1 VRFRLLSIAAL
12 FSLALAV
19 IISTPSS
26 TKAQEGEATVIDEVV
41 AQVNDDVIT
50 LSLLKR
56 EIRER
61 VEVLMQE
68 KRLTEQQATDEVMKH
83 QAELIATLI
92 NERLLL
98 QKGKELDLASQI
110 EAEVNNRM
118 LQIAR
123 EQGINSIAKLE
134 EAMRQSKIDPVSVKE
149 TMRAEMMKQAVL
161 QQEVDRPVYFSF
173 KTDEVKSYFEAHK
186 NQFLKPED
194 VTLSEIYLSSEGKD
208 DAAVKARAVELVGQL
223 RAGAD
228 FKAVASA
235 NSERE
240 KNGQRTAPQDGGK
253 VGTFEI
259 PNLREDLVNALKGV
273 KVGSVTDPIKIPDG
287 YQILRV
293 DERTPAGTTPEF
305 NDNMVRQ
312 AMLGERQAA
321 ERDKYLDNLRNEAYI
336 KLTDVYRADVE
347 PLLKIKPP
355 VSAAKTSDKDKK
367 KEKKP

>member
-1 VRFRLLSIAAL
+1 VRFKL
-12 FSLALAV
+12 SLALLFFFALS
-19 IISTPSS
+19 IILSRPTSTQ
-26 TKAQEGEATVIDEVV
+26 AQEGEATVIDEVV

-50 LSLLKR
+50 LSMLKR

-61 VEVLMQE
+61 VEVLMQD
-68 KRLTEQQATDEVMKH
+68 KKMTEQQANDEVMKH

-110 EAEVNNRM
+110 EAEVNSRM
-118 LQIAR
+118 LDIAR

-134 EAMRQSKIDPVSVKE
+134 DVMRQSKIDPVAVKE
-149 TMRAEMMKQAVL
+149 TMRTEMMKQAVM
-161 QQEVDRPVYFSF
+161 QQEVDRPLFLGF
-173 KTDEVKSYFEAHK
+173 RAEEVKSYFEAHK
-186 NQFLKPED
+186 DQFRKPESIS
-194 VTLSEIYLSSEGKD
+194 LSEIYLSTADKD
-208 DAAVKARAVELVGQL
+208 DAAVKARAVELVTQL

-253 VGTFEI
+253 VGTFEV
-259 PNLREDLVNALKGV
+259 PNLRDDLVNVLKDV
-273 KVGSVTDPIKIPDG
+273 KVGGVSDPIKAGDG
-287 YQILRV
+287 YQILRI
-293 DERTPAGTTPEF
+293 DERTPAGTAPVF

-312 AMLGERQAA
+312 ALLSERSAK
-321 ERDKYLDNLRNEAYI
+321 EHETYLVNLRNEAYI
-336 KLTDVYRADVE
+336 KVTDVYRADVE
-347 PLLKIKPP
+347 PLLKIK
-355 VSAAKTSDKDKK
+355 AATAAVKTSDKDKK

>member
-1 VRFRLLSIAAL
+1 MRFKL
-12 FSLALAV
+12 SLALLFFFAV
-19 IISTPSS
+19 SLILSRPASTQ
-26 TKAQEGEATVIDEVV
+26 AQEGEATVIDEVV

-61 VEVLMQE
+61 VEVLMQD
-68 KRLTEQQATDEVMKH
+68 KKMTEQQATDEVMKH

-98 QKGKELDLASQI
+98 QKGKELDLATQI
-110 EAEVNNRM
+110 EAEVNSRM
-118 LQIAR
+118 LDIAR

-134 EAMRQSKIDPVSVKE
+134 EAMRQSKIDPVAVKE
-149 TMRAEMMKQAVL
+149 TMRTEMMKQAVM
-161 QQEVDRPVYFSF
+161 QQEVDRPLFLGF
-173 KTDEVKSYFEAHK
+173 KTEEVKSYFEAHK
-186 NQFLKPED
+186 DQFRKPES
-194 VTLSEIYLSSEGKD
+194 VSLSEIYLSTVDKD
-208 DAAVKARAVELVGQL
+208 DAAVKARAVELVTQL

-253 VGTFEI
+253 VGTFEV
-259 PNLREDLVNALKGV
+259 PNLRDDLVKVIKDV
-273 KVGSVTDPIKIPDG
+273 KVGGVTDPIKAGDG
-287 YQILRV
+287 YQILRI
-293 DERTPAGTTPEF
+293 DERSAAGTEPVF

-312 AMLGERQAA
+312 ALLMERSAKEHDA
-321 ERDKYLDNLRNEAYI
+321 YLNTLRNEAYI
-336 KLTDVYRADVE
+336 KVTDVYRADVE
-347 PLLKIKPP
+347 PLLKIK
-355 VSAAKTSDKDKK
+355 AATAAVKTPDKDKK

>member
-1 VRFRLLSIAAL
+1 MRFKL
-12 FSLALAV
+12 SLALLFFFALS
-19 IISTPSS
+19 IILSRPTSTQ
-26 TKAQEGEATVIDEVV
+26 AQEGEATVIDEVV

-50 LSLLKR
+50 LSMLKR

-61 VEVLMQE
+61 VEVLMQD
-68 KRLTEQQATDEVMKH
+68 KKMTEQQANDEVMKH

-110 EAEVNNRM
+110 EAEVNSRM
-118 LQIAR
+118 LDIAR

-134 EAMRQSKIDPVSVKE
+134 DVMRQSKIDPVAVKE
-149 TMRAEMMKQAVL
+149 TMRTEMMKQAVM
-161 QQEVDRPVYFSF
+161 QQEVDRPLFLGF
-173 KTDEVKSYFEAHK
+173 RAEEVKSYFEAHK
-186 NQFLKPED
+186 DQFRKPESIS
-194 VTLSEIYLSSEGKD
+194 LSEIYLSTADKD
-208 DAAVKARAVELVGQL
+208 DAAVKARAVELVTQL

-253 VGTFEI
+253 VGTFEV
-259 PNLREDLVNALKGV
+259 PNLRDDLVNVLKDV
-273 KVGSVTDPIKIPDG
+273 KVGGVSDPIKAGDG
-287 YQILRV
+287 YQILRI
-293 DERTPAGTTPEF
+293 DERTPAGTAPVF

-312 AMLGERQAA
+312 ALLSERSAK
-321 ERDKYLDNLRNEAYI
+321 EHETYLVNLRNEAYI
-336 KLTDVYRADVE
+336 KVTDVYRADVE
-347 PLLKIKPP
+347 PLLKIK
-355 VSAAKTSDKDKK
+355 AATAAVKTSDKDKK